1 MAHKT
6 MNAAIVVFIVIK
18 EYYEAKIRMILTDN
32 NLGSFS
38 PTNLH
43 A

>member
-6 MNAAIVVFIVIK
+6 MNAAIFVFIVIK
-18 EYYEAKIRMILTDN
+18 EYNEAKIRVRLTDN

-38 PTNLH
+38 PSTLH